1 MRIAYI
7 DTETTGLDPRVHEMI
22 EIAIIDD
29 TGEWSTKIRPVR
41 LDVAEQEALDV
52 NGYTPAAWADAPLL
66 ATVAPEIADRLSG
79 RDLLLC
85 GHNVAFDLSFI
96 VASLERAGVATDRI
110 AWRAI
115 DTMTLA
121 HEHLVPGLPSLSL
134 DAIRRHLGWSMEG
147 AHSALQDARDA
158 RRLHQMLTRATW
170 LDRLRWRWGAR

>member
-22 EIAIIDD
+22 EIAILDD
-29 TGEWSTKIRPVR
+29 TGEWSTKIRPVHI
-41 LDVAEQEALDV
+41 DVAEPEALAV
-52 NGYTPAAWADAPLL
+52 NGYSPERWAGAPLL
-66 ATVAPEIADRLSG
+66 ATVAPEIAARLSG
-79 RDLLLC
+79 HDLLC
-85 GHNVAFDLSFI
+85 GHNVAFDRAFV
-96 VASLERAGVATDRI
+96 VASLERAGIATDGI
-110 AWRAI
+110 AWRTL

-121 HEHLVPGLPSLSL
+121 HEHLVPGLRSLSL
-134 DAIRRHLGWSMEG
+134 DAIRRHLGWPMEG